1 MRGGRAWTGS
11 PLPQGGGRRATR
23 APETCALTGR
33 ALAMQVGQA
42 ADERSKKDDD
52 LWSPAL
58 RGGGHMPS
66 R

>member
-1 MRGGRAWTGS
+1 ML
-11 PLPQGGGRRATR
+11 LPQGVGARGHQG
-23 APETCALTGR
+23 TGDLPFHWPR
-33 ALAMQVGQA
+33 LGTQVGQA

-58 RGGGHMPS
+58 RGGGHMLS